1 MIHAA
6 IPCSK
11 IYSTEYDHGT
21 LYALILRRKMSHK
34 TLSAKLDEVD
44 KSLRA
49 TGNPEL
55 TRFRSISLDPFNGK
69 IKTFQ
74 RGEQPGDPCFN
85 VIIDINAPGGY
96 IKMVP
101 HSHIKV
107 CIPEDAVKLVDD
119 GAPVDYEEDPED
131 EVEMQPDGTDAVFE
145 ENEDI
150 QSPDP
155 KPSGKKRAASSDGLD
170 LKKMCIDDGGPCSV
184 AGGMQEE
191 KIQRLREGLEVRT
204 AENEELKRE
213 LVAAK
218 EKAVSVF
225 FPLFAPDS
233 IDPSFDRRRMSVC

>member
-6 IPCSK
+6 IPCSE
-11 IYSTEYDHGT
+11 IYSTEYEHGT
-21 LYALILRRKMSHK
+21 LYALILRRKMSHRN
-34 TLSAKLDEVD
+34 LSAKLDEVD
-44 KSLRA
+44 KSMRA

-96 IKMVP
+96 NKMVP

-131 EVEMQPDGTDAVFE
+131 EVETQACGTDAVYE
-145 ENEDI
+145 ENEDM
-150 QSPDP
+150 QTPDP
-155 KPSGKKRAASSDGLD
+155 KPSGKRRAEVSSNDTS
-170 LKKMCIDDGGPCSV
+170 KKIRLSDTDP
-184 AGGMQEE
+184 AGEE
-191 KIQRLREGLEVRT
+191 WTPEEVQRLL
-204 AENEELKRE
+204 AENARLHAELD
-213 LVAAK
+213 AAK
-218 EKAVSVF
+218 ANAGPLVSVC
-225 FPLFAPDS
+225 LFHCL
-233 IDPSFDRRRMSVC
+233 R